1 MLLDVLRQVFHFAAL
16 QMNEFPAFFAFTM
29 IRLLFTFMS
38 AITSIFK
45 TRTAVGGWYGTTYC
59 KYLTKVSKNS
69 PSSTGRH

>member
-38 AITSIFK
+38 AITNIFK
-45 TRTAVGGWYGTTYC
+45 TRTAASVNHIFSNQSFTDHFFL
-59 KYLTKVSKNS
+59 K
-69 PSSTGRH
+69 

>member
-45 TRTAVGGWYGTTYC
+45 TRTATSVNHIFNNQSIIDHI
-59 KYLTKVSKNS
+59 V
-69 PSSTGRH
+69 